1 MASYKWYTII
11 RNNFISDIL
20 IIIYDIIKIPF
31 LIVVVKFIFSN

>member
-11 RNNFISDIL
+11 RNNLISDIL

-31 LIVVVKFIFSN
+31 LIVVVKFICSN